1 MKPDV
6 KIYKIKIDINRVKN
20 KMNKFLKKLSNDS
33 LDRDSQAKNYER
45 QLGINEKLNGFE
57 LLLIDKLG
65 NIFKEKIYYNS
76 SI

>member
-45 QLGINEKLNGFE
+45 QLGIK
-57 LLLIDKLG
+57 DRK
-65 NIFKEKIYYNS
+65 S
-76 SI
+76 VV